1 MVPKLGDYPDH
12 TDHKCCKV
20 PHGSYST
27 RDSSIR
33 DEPKPTPTA
42 YVLCIHHVLGGNY
55 TIPRYV
61 DVRTR
66 TRWNR
71 ELSQLNWLSCTMK
84 YCVYF
89 WNSAGGSVR
98 GGSRV
103 IVYTAPSDSVR
114 RGTTVIV
121 YTAPKAEPNL

>member
-1 MVPKLGDYPDH
+1 MTFFRREGENPMKH
-12 TDHKCCKV
+12 F
-20 PHGSYST
+20 GSYLT
-27 RDSSIR
+27 IAWAV
-33 DEPKPTPTA
+33 P
-42 YVLCIHHVLGGNY
+42 YVLCIHHVLYGNY
-55 TIPRYV
+55 TTPRYV

-71 ELSQLNWLSCTMK
+71 ELSQINWLSRTLK

-89 WNSAGGSVR
+89 RNSAGGSVR
-98 GGSRV
+98 GGTRR

-114 RGTTVIV
+114 RGTRVIV

>member
-1 MVPKLGDYPDH
+1 MTVIINARLQWEVIQPG
-12 TDHKCCKV
+12 
-20 PHGSYST
+20 T
-27 RDSSIR
+27 RSIR
-33 DEPKPTPTA
+33 DEPEPTPTA

-71 ELSQLNWLSCTMK
+71 ELSQINWLSRTLK

-89 WNSAGGSVR
+89 RNSAGGSVR
-98 GGSRV
+98 GGTRR

-114 RGTTVIV
+114 RGATVIV

>member
-1 MVPKLGDYPDH
+1 MTVIINARLQWEVIQPG
-12 TDHKCCKV
+12 T
-20 PHGSYST
+20 
-27 RDSSIR
+27 SSIR
-33 DEPKPTPTA
+33 DEPKSTPTA
-42 YVLCIHHVLGGNY
+42 YVLCIHHVLDGNY
-55 TIPRYV
+55 TTPRYV

-71 ELSQLNWLSCTMK
+71 ELSQINWLSRTLK

-89 WNSAGGSVR
+89 RNSAGGSVR
-98 GGSRV
+98 RGTRV

-114 RGTTVIV
+114 RGTRVIV